1 MLPLHTHASINGL
14 KNQNIFKIVD
24 KQEFIKNNYSGD
36 NYILIIDELD
46 NEINNF
52 IEKYNILGIISK
64 KEIKNKPK
72 KNILTITN
80 LKKPNVIN
88 KGDVIRLKKNSTLI
102 SVLYRRGS
110 NSNTLFVTER
120 CNSFCLMCSQP
131 PRDEN
136 DDWRI
141 AELHQLI
148 KLIDKDEEI
157 LGITGGEP
165 TLLEDKLFDLIYNCK
180 ISLPSTSLHILTNG
194 RKFSDIKY
202 TNKISYINH
211 QDIYWAVPL
220 YSEIPSKHDYIVQS
234 ENAFNETIEGLYN
247 LKKNNQKIEIRVVL
261 HQLTI
266 PRLEELSYYIFR
278 NLPFVNHIA
287 LMGLEPMGFGK
298 LNQNILWIDP
308 LDYSSVLEKV
318 VYFLHNR
325 GLNVSLYNIP
335 ICTMPMSLWK
345 FCRKSISDWK
355 NTVIEECKNCPAKD
369 DCAGF
374 FISAGKEWRGRGIKK
389 IDYNI
394 YESYQNNLEI

>member
-1 MLPLHTHASINGL
+1 MLPLHTHASISGL

-24 KQEFIKNNYSGD
+24 KQEFIKNNYSND

-247 LKKNNQKIEIRVVL
+247 LKKI
-261 HQLTI
+261 
-266 PRLEELSYYIFR
+266 
-278 NLPFVNHIA
+278 
-287 LMGLEPMGFGK
+287 
-298 LNQNILWIDP
+298 
-308 LDYSSVLEKV
+308 
-318 VYFLHNR
+318 
-325 GLNVSLYNIP
+325 
-335 ICTMPMSLWK
+335 
-345 FCRKSISDWK
+345 
-355 NTVIEECKNCPAKD
+355 
-369 DCAGF
+369 
-374 FISAGKEWRGRGIKK
+374 IKK
-389 IDYNI
+389 
-394 YESYQNNLEI
+394 LK